1 MKSLDKTKRLLN
13 KRCISQENPERYDN
27 FIDTDMRKTVK
38 HQNSF
43 FKKDNSSS
51 LQIKIEPIL
60 VKKPFLQLYTEK
72 VKEGNIVKLFNTYN
86 MYRCLDKCFPEL
98 HCYREDTSFMH
109 VQLKEKKEQFYLCVE
124 NNEATYV
131 VKEIPKEEAVKI
143 KQTVMPSIKFVP
155 PFSYII
161 SSKIIKNVIVCHKL
175 ELITDRT
182 MQGINYKNHLLK
194 VLPEYIT
201 NEEVDA
207 SLFWSRDLPKYYQM
221 DWNKHFYGDIPT
233 IIGVEY
239 FLQKKSSTANNVY
252 RTHDFDYENRK
263 KGEYIYLANFKPYIV
278 NDKENNELFICPI
291 PAEDKELCKELL
303 EYIQSNQYNIITKLS
318 YEQTTQP
325 NFTPYF
331 DANSS
336 DSELSYSDLAI
347 LENKVNQIK
356 KEVLD
361 EDY

>member
-1 MKSLDKTKRLLN
+1 
-13 KRCISQENPERYDN
+13 
-27 FIDTDMRKTVK
+27 
-38 HQNSF
+38 
-43 FKKDNSSS
+43 
-51 LQIKIEPIL
+51 
-60 VKKPFLQLYTEK
+60 
-72 VKEGNIVKLFNTYN
+72 
-86 MYRCLDKCFPEL
+86 
-98 HCYREDTSFMH
+98 
-109 VQLKEKKEQFYLCVE
+109 
-124 NNEATYV
+124 
-131 VKEIPKEEAVKI
+131 
-143 KQTVMPSIKFVP
+143 
-155 PFSYII
+155 
-161 SSKIIKNVIVCHKL
+161 
-175 ELITDRT
+175 
-182 MQGINYKNHLLK
+182 MQGINYKKHLLK

-207 SLFWSRDLPKYYQM
+207 SLFWTRDLPKYYQM

-278 NDKENNELFICPI
+278 NDEENNELFICPI

-325 NFTPYF
+325 NFAPYF

-336 DSELSYSDLAI
+336 DSELSYSELAI